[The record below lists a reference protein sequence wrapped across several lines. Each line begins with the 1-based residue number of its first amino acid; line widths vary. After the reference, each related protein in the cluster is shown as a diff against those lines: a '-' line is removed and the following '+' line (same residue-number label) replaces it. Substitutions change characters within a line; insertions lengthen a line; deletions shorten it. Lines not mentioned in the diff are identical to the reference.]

1 MTTKSNLAQPTVG
14 SLGWGPTLNANF
26 SVTDKTAGGVVAINA
41 TSNYALN
48 TSESQNI
55 TIIASN
61 SSGGTRSI
69 GTNSVTGSWIVY
81 NQSASYLNVHATN
94 SYTGAYVSVYPF
106 TNVFVNSPD
115 GANMYQTPD
124 NYVYRTGD
132 TMTGA
137 LVLPSNGLNVG
148 AGQLQ
153 VSGGSVFS
161 TGSFQANANVTAL
174 SDERVKDDIETIEDA
189 LEKVKALRG
198 VRYIRK
204 DIGGQHIGVISQE
217 VQKILPE
224 VITES
229 DDGMLHVAY
238 GNIIG
243 VLINAIKELA
253 EKVEKLEG

>member
-1 MTTKSNLAQPTVG
+1 
-14 SLGWGPTLNANF
+14 
-26 SVTDKTAGGVVAINA
+26 VTDKVAGGVVSVNA
-41 TSNYALN
+41 TGNYALN
-48 TSESQNI
+48 VSESQNN
-55 TIIASN
+55 IIIVSN
-61 SSGGTRSI
+61 TSGATRALA
-69 GTNSVTGSWIVY
+69 TASVTGSWIIY
-81 NQSASYLNVHATN
+81 NTSASYLNVYATA
-94 SYTGAYVSVYPF
+94 YGGAAVTIYPG
-106 TNVFVNSPD
+106 TIVNVFSTD
-115 GANMYQTPD
+115 GGNMFEAPN

-132 TMTGA
+132 TMSGG
-137 LVLPSNGLNVG
+137 LNLPSNGLNVG
-148 AGQLQ
+148 SGQLQ